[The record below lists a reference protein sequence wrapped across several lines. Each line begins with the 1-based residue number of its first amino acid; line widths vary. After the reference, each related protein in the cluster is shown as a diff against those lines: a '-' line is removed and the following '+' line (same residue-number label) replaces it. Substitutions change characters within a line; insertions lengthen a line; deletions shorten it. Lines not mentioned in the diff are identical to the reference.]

1 MKKTLFLLGLALIA
15 ICFVATS
22 CSNNNNEVNDET
34 LEKTSQL
41 MEKALTSL
49 MAKEDLPDWLA
60 EMVTDLEKNAPPM
73 SVYKVY
79 RCKWNSKTVYYIYWN
94 FSSCVMCETYFAD
107 GIRIEWNETV
117 NSDDFQTNSSDWK
130 CIYVI
135 EVP

>member
-1 MKKTLFLLGLALIA
+1 MKKSLFFLLMVFTA
-15 ICFVATS
+15 ICFAATS
-22 CSNNNNEVNDET
+22 CVNNNNEVNDEA
-34 LEKTSQL
+34 LEKTSRL
-41 MEKALTSL
+41 MENALTSL

-73 SVYKVY
+73 SIYKVY

-107 GIRIEWNETV
+107 GTKIEWYEAV
-117 NSDDFQTNSSDWK
+117 DPKDFQANSSDWN

-135 EVP
+135 EAP

>member
-1 MKKTLFLLGLALIA
+1 MKKTLFLLGLALMA
-15 ICFVATS
+15 ICFATAS
-22 CSNNNNEVNDET
+22 CSKNDNDEAW
-34 LEKTSQL
+34 
-41 MEKALTSL
+41 EKAKTSL

-107 GIRIEWNETV
+107 GTRIEWNGTV
-117 NSDDFQTNSSDWK
+117 DTEDFQANSSDWK

-135 EVP
+135 EAP